1 MLVLSQKAETTM
13 QLLDKNLKS
22 YKFQLDMVKSK
33 DSKVVPQLQ
42 EDYKLFQQSQNQ
54 CRQAYFMMEE
64 KMNQI
69 KTQDTIGS
77 GGRVNTIL
85 SDDYIRDKHI
95 DNINLMR
102 AGDGKIADIMR
113 LGNEAV

>member
-1 MLVLSQKAETTM
+1 
-13 QLLDKNLKS
+13 
-22 YKFQLDMVKSK
+22 
-33 DSKVVPQLQ
+33 
-42 EDYKLFQQSQNQ
+42 
-54 CRQAYFMMEE
+54 
-64 KMNQI
+64 MNQI

>member
-1 MLVLSQKAETTM
+1 
-13 QLLDKNLKS
+13 
-22 YKFQLDMVKSK
+22 
-33 DSKVVPQLQ
+33 
-42 EDYKLFQQSQNQ
+42 
-54 CRQAYFMMEE
+54 
-64 KMNQI
+64 MNQI

-95 DNINLMR
+95 GNIDSLR

-113 LGNEAV
+113 LGNEAVLHTRNAQ